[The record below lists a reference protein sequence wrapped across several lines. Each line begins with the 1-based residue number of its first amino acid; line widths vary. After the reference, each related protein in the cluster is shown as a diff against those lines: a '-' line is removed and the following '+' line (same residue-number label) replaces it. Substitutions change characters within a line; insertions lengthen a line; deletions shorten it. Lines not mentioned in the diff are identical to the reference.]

1 MKKYDKSFRIK
12 KNVLTEYIGTSSTL
26 EVPDGVKKISSIF
39 DSKVNID
46 TLILSKSMKTIEKG
60 ALYKNNIEIK
70 SLIIYD
76 SLEYVGENNF
86 FSVEYLEIKNLYG
99 NVIPLINHLRISSLK
114 KNLKTIKITERK
126 ISTKEEEIIKSIFPN
141 ITLINVDY
149 KELNQDK
156 RIEGLQYE
164 YNGLTE
170 VEISSTVEE
179 IGYKA
184 YANNGIRKLYL
195 PSSVK
200 VISEEAFVNNGLT
213 FLTLY
218 DSIEKI
224 SSHTFG
230 SALKEINIINN
241 GNAINV
247 LKEIR
252 RTHYLYFLE
261 RIIIIGTP
269 LNLFESLTIK
279 EIFGKQIIIKW
290 RSLES
295 LEQPTEIKEETVTVK
310 DLEVQEL
317 LNKIRT
323 ITEIWNEKEKQ
334 EIEQKINS
342 IIQDYKNLLEKSK
355 NYLSSNEILVLE
367 PLEPSMIREN
377 FIIKLESLYRDL
389 YSNIYIDLLK
399 KINEFEIAINNN
411 EFEKVPTNINS
422 LEDKISFITYYS
434 NLYETNYIGIL
445 HKVFSHIKREITNL
459 QLSNLHEIPLL
470 TLEDTNTKLENE
482 INTLYKEVKRRKEI
496 EETLNGKNETSLG
509 VDIKTLLEIINDFSE
524 KDKSTFQKSL
534 SNIIQKYYN
543 LLLKDNNMSIELI
556 ELDLRKELL
565 PFIASMLTIKPKPS
579 LNKIKEKIKS
589 CKNLINNQFNKEIS
603 ENLLTKSIKE
613 FLQLLENENL
623 NIKEK
628 EEIKNKL
635 EEIFDKW
642 QNKIETEENECLN
655 YLKESDIL
663 MISAKT
669 YKNEIQHLLE
679 AKNVESET
687 KELLK
692 TILLKN
698 IEVPKLVT
706 LENQNMQIELII
718 LKEILELTKLLEDK
732 IRRNKECARLQKTL

>member
-126 ISTKEEEIIKSIFPN
+126 ISAREEKIIESIFPN

-164 YNGLTE
+164 HNGLTE

-200 VISEEAFVNNGLT
+200 VISEKAFINNAIN

-241 GNAINV
+241 GNTINV
-247 LKEIR
+247 LKKIK
-252 RTHYLYFLE
+252 RTHILCDLE

-342 IIQDYKNLLEKSK
+342 IIQNYKNLLEKSK

-377 FIIKLESLYRDL
+377 FIIKLECLYRDL
-389 YSNIYIDLLK
+389 YSSIYIDLLK
-399 KINEFEIAINNN
+399 KIKEFEIAINNN
-411 EFEKVPTNINS
+411 EFKKVPTNINS

-509 VDIKTLLEIINDFSE
+509 VDIKTLLEIINDFGE
-524 KDKSTFQKSL
+524 KDKSTYQKSL

-655 YLKESDIL
+655 YLKEPDIL